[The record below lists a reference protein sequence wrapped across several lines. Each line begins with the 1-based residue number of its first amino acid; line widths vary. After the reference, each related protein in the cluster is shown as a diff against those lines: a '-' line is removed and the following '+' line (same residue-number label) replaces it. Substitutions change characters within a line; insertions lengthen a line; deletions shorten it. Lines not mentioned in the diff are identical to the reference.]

1 MCKYSG
7 KLIAWLDHELD
18 SVSMAEI
25 AQHLTLCGECKNQ
38 VELFEQTSKTINAYY
53 DALVAATERRRIPG
67 RPGMLVAAGIAAI
80 AASVF
85 FFLPRTRVAPP
96 AVTSS
101 LPTSPAVVVTESPLV
116 PAKTTHRQHERPQMQ
131 NSDSSSQLA
140 EPAIEIAIPAE
151 SMFAPGAIPEG
162 VSFTADLSLRADGSA
177 KQIRLQPRLIG
188 FEGRTT
194 QP

>member
-18 SVSMAEI
+18 SVSMAEM
-25 AQHLTLCGECKNQ
+25 AQHLTLCGECKTQ

-53 DALVAATERRRIPG
+53 DAVVAIERRRFPS
-67 RPGMLVAAGIAAI
+67 RAGMLVAAGIAAI
-80 AASVF
+80 AASIF

-101 LPTSPAVVVTESPLV
+101 LPTSPAVVVTESALS
-116 PAKTTHRQHERPQMQ
+116 PAKIAHRQHARPQMQ
-131 NSDSSSQLA
+131 NPDSSSQLA
-140 EPAIEIAIPAE
+140 EPAIEIAISAE
-151 SMFAPGAIPEG
+151 SMFVPGAIPEG

>member
-25 AQHLTLCGECKNQ
+25 AQHLTLCRECKTQ

-53 DALVAATERRRIPG
+53 DAVVAIERRRFPS
-67 RPGMLVAAGIAAI
+67 RAGMLLAAGIAAI

-85 FFLPRTRVAPP
+85 FFLPRTSVAPP
-96 AVTSS
+96 AFTPS
-101 LPTSPAVVVTESPLV
+101 LPTSPAIVVTESPLV
-116 PAKTTHRQHERPQMQ
+116 PAKTTHRQHARSQMQ
-131 NSDSSSQLA
+131 NPDSSSQLA